1 MKKVL
6 SIVVVSAFVLTTGVA
21 FAGGPGKRGADA
33 TPTGCAEECQQ
44 QIDELQA
51 GQAQQNEQLAAQA
64 QEIEALKN
72 KEDVYNPWYVR
83 GAFKFG

>member
-6 SIVVVSAFVLTTGVA
+6 SIVAVSAFVLTTGVA
-21 FAGGPGKRGADA
+21 FAGGPDKHGANA
-33 TPTGCAEECQQ
+33 TPAGCAEECQQ

-64 QEIEALKN
+64 QEIE
-72 KEDVYNPWYVR
+72 VPQHR
-83 GAFKFG
+83 P

>member
-1 MKKVL
+1 MRLRRVL
-6 SIVVVSAFVLTTGVA
+6 WDLE
-21 FAGGPGKRGADA
+21 GALL
-33 TPTGCAEECQQ
+33 CIWHEECQQ

-83 GAFKFG
+83 GAFKFGWGF